1 MNQSFKYA
9 ISVAI
14 GAAMVTPA
22 FAQRDNFPDV
32 NDTHW
37 AYEAVARLKK
47 EGIITGYPDGTF
59 KGARAITRY
68 ELATLLYALY
78 MNLKNVTEGLDAR
91 ISSLDERV
99 NKLEK
104 GGGGTAPGN
113 DGALRDA
120 IDSLRKEMASMK
132 SWGDDIATLKKMSA
146 SYEKEL
152 SSMGVDVEAMKKD
165 LNDLKTRVAKLE
177 GGAGKSGIS
186 ISGDVNFFMGANS
199 KGTKGGAAINSDG
212 RFFGASGVGAGFDTL
227 TVLHELGLKLKTNNE
242 SGTNAVAEIVM
253 GNMVGG
259 GSGFVD
265 QSTTNGLIGTAY
277 NAGAS
282 TTQTYL
288 HRLYATLSDG
298 LGGLDFDAKIG
309 RQGLWLG
316 KWVAQRDDNTS
327 FFSNERYDNG
337 AFTMDGASFKFGLGE
352 NTDLGIF
359 LGNVSNA
366 NGTGNAIQP
375 IATGALPIARAMGGH
390 LGFKVGDKGGLNL
403 TFVDFDSNAVVGG
416 ANRTEVY
423 GADFNYAL
431 SDSIKLSAGTGK
443 AQPKIGNTN
452 VATAAKKTRTNV
464 GVDFKSGGLGVSA
477 AYAEIG
483 AAYNAPGSWSKDG
496 IFWNLGDL
504 KRMSIDASFDVN
516 ESLKL
521 RGGFTKGD
529 QFSTGTKDV
538 VKSTKIGADFK
549 ITGAWSLMAD
559 YEDTKFTAGFVTP
572 AASQFKFT
580 TIGLGYDMG
589 ASTLLKLFYQYGDHT
604 GLTGSGVP
612 IALLNGAG
620 ANNGATFGA
629 QFSVKF

>member
-1 MNQSFKYA
+1 MNKSFKYA
-9 ISVAI
+9 ISVVL

-91 ISSLDERV
+91 IAALDERV

-104 GGGGTAPGN
+104 GTPGN
-113 DGALRDA
+113 PTTNDGDLRDA
-120 IDSLRKEMASMK
+120 VNKLRSDVNSMK
-132 SWGDDIATLKKMSA
+132 SWGDDIATLKRMS
-146 SYEKEL
+146 STYEKEL

-165 LNDLKTRVAKLE
+165 LNDLKARVAKLE
-177 GGAGKSGIS
+177 NGGNKSGIS

-199 KGTKGGAAINSDG
+199 KGSKGGAALNSDG

-242 SGTNAVAEIVM
+242 SGTNAVAELVI

-288 HRLYATLSDG
+288 HRLYATMSDG

-316 KWVAQRDDNTS
+316 KWVGQRDDNTS

-352 NTDLGIF
+352 NTDFGLF
-359 LGNVSNA
+359 LGNVSNSV
-366 NGTGNAIQP
+366 GTGNPIQP
-375 IATGALPIARAMGGH
+375 IVTGALPIARAMGGH
-390 LGFKVGDKGGLNL
+390 LGFKIGEKGGLSL
-403 TFVDFDSNAVVGG
+403 TFVDYDSNAVVGG

-423 GADFNYAL
+423 GADFNYDI

-443 AQPKIGNTN
+443 SQPKSGNSN

-464 GVDFKSGGLGVSA
+464 GLGFKTGGLSVDA

-483 AAYNAPGSWSKDG
+483 AGYNAPGSWSKDG
-496 IFWNLGDL
+496 IFWNLNDL
-504 KRMSIDASFDVN
+504 KRASIDATFAVN
-516 ESLKL
+516 DALSL
-521 RGGFTKGD
+521 RGGYSKGD

-538 VKSTKIGADFK
+538 VKSTKLGADFK
-549 ITGAWSLMAD
+549 LTSNWSLSAD

-572 AASQFKFT
+572 GAANFKFT

-589 ASTLLKLFYQYGDHT
+589 ANTLLKLFYQYGDHT
-604 GLTGSGVP
+604 GLAGAVP
-612 IALLNGAG
+612 AALLNGAG